1 MLFNRLTI
9 HFVHF
14 NHATKILYNVLL
26 SLNFQSTSKWTKNI
40 LFWKEYKEPSL
51 ACNWLMTQ
59 AAWHVTRT
67 DITHD
72 QIITPQQVQP
82 SLFPLFKLILLQLV
96 FLLHIENICI
106 GGLSLSLSFFR
117 HPPLFSLHP
126 SHLLPP
132 LYYVSLSHLCKEKG
146 LADCK

>member
-40 LFWKEYKEPSL
+40 LFWKEYKEPSV

-72 QIITPQQVQP
+72 QIITPRQVQP
-82 SLFPLFKLILLQLV
+82 SLFPLFKLISLQLV
-96 FLLHIENICI
+96 LFLHIENICI
-106 GGLSLSLSFFR
+106 GGLSLSLSASLPFLS
-117 HPPLFSLHP
+117 PPLSFTPTPVLC
-126 SHLLPP
+126 
-132 LYYVSLSHLCKEKG
+132 VSVSFMSGKG
-146 LADCK
+146 TCWL